1 MPEGEGGGPASNE
14 QPIRI
19 TADMLEP
26 PRPVDVRV
34 DFERGMSY
42 LQPATL
48 LLIAGLGA
56 IFAWQLSTGALV
68 SEQSVIAAG
77 ALVRDRV
84 LQGEWWRVLSA
95 TVLHGNVEHLVGNA
109 MSLYILGMASEHAYG
124 TRSMLMIYLVS
135 GIAGSL
141 LSVAASPGPS
151 VGASGA
157 IFGLMGAV
165 IVLFWKHHHELL
177 VRDKRI
183 GVVIAVWALFTVV
196 TGLMTPM
203 IDNAAHIG
211 GLLGGMAVS
220 LAMRPRI
227 LERRVVYWGR

>member
-1 MPEGEGGGPASNE
+1 
-14 QPIRI
+14 
-19 TADMLEP
+19 
-26 PRPVDVRV
+26 
-34 DFERGMSY
+34 MSY
-42 LQPATL
+42 AQPATL
-48 LLIAGLGA
+48 TLIVAFGA
-56 IFAWQLSTGALV
+56 IFVWQLSSGALL
-68 SEQSVIAAG
+68 SEEGVIASG

-84 LQGEWWRVLSA
+84 LQGEWWRVLTA
-95 TVLHGNVEHLVGNA
+95 TVLHGSPGHLFGNA
-109 MSLYILGMASEHAYG
+109 ISLYILGMASEHAYG
-124 TRSMLMIYLVS
+124 TRPMLLIYLASAV
-135 GIAGSL
+135 AGSA

-165 IVLFWKHHHELL
+165 MVLFWRHHHELL

-183 GVVIAVWALFTVV
+183 GIVIAVWALLTVGS
-196 TGLMTPM
+196 GLMTPM

-220 LAMRPRI
+220 LGVRPRI

>member
-1 MPEGEGGGPASNE
+1 VPEGEGGGPASNE

-26 PRPVDVRV
+26 PRPVDARV

>member
-1 MPEGEGGGPASNE
+1 MDEGQRSGPAANE

-19 TADMLEP
+19 TADMLET

-42 LQPATL
+42 AQPATL
-48 LLIAGLGA
+48 VLIAALGA
-56 IFAWQLSTGALV
+56 IFAWQLSSGALV
-68 SEQSVIAAG
+68 SEASVIAAG

-84 LQGEWWRVLSA
+84 LQGEWWRVLTA
-95 TVLHGNVEHLVGNA
+95 TGLHGNVEHLLGNA
-109 MSLYILGMASEHAYG
+109 VSLYILGMATEHAYG
-124 TRSMLMIYLVS
+124 TRSMLFIYLTS

-165 IVLFWKHHHELL
+165 IVLFWKHHDDLL

-211 GLLGGMAVS
+211 GLLGGAAVA
-220 LAMRPRI
+220 LATRPRI
-227 LERRVVYWGR
+227 LERRVIYWGR